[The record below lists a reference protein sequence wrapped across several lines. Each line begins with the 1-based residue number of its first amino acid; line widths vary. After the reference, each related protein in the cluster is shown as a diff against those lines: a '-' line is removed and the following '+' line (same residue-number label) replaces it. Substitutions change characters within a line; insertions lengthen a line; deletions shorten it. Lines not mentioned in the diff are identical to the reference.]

1 MVIGSCEV
9 DLEARFSRVR
19 SEETNLGNFLSDLI
33 KNELQADLSL
43 ANGGCLR
50 ANSIIEKG
58 LIKMRF
64 MN

>member
-50 ANSIIEKG
+50 ANSIIE
-58 LIKMRF
+58 
-64 MN
+64 